1 MTVIHIITHISAKVA
16 PAPLPPTE
24 PIEPPSPEETPAL
37 KMLSEAEKNARELKL
52 KQNCTQLSKCVVLGF
67 IIEVAFC

>member
-1 MTVIHIITHISAKVA
+1 
-16 PAPLPPTE
+16 
-24 PIEPPSPEETPAL
+24 L